1 MDEPK
6 PLTSAFTKTAN
17 FSIHEVDEVFRDAA
31 QPAAGAAARAARPP
45 VTLPPILGPLSA
57 FTGTF
62 TGQGF
67 NTIFR
72 PNSKITPTPMPG
84 PINTTDPTTTCWS

>member
-62 TGQGF
+62 TGQRLQHDLPARQQDHADADAG
-67 NTIFR
+67 TGQHDR
-72 PNSKITPTPMPG
+72 AA
-84 PINTTDPTTTCWS
+84 TTCWS

>member
-31 QPAAGAAARAARPP
+31 QPAAGAAARAAHPP

-57 FTGTF
+57 FAGTF

-72 PNSKITPTPMPG
+72 PEARSRRRRCRG
-84 PINTTDPTTTCWS
+84 R